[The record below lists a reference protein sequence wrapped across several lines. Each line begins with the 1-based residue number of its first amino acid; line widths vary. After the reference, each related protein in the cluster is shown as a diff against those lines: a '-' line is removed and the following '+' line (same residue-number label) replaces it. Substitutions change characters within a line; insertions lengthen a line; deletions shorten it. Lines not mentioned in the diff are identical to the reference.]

1 MIAVPRSGVAESARD
16 KLLVVAL
23 RGVTHDYATREG
35 KQVRALENVEA
46 TAGRHEFVSIIGP
59 SGCGK
64 STILRM
70 VAGLLTPSSG
80 TCEIY
85 GSRVT
90 QPRDE
95 VGLVFQR
102 PTLLPWL
109 TIVGNVLFPAK
120 HRRGRVSFRDREKAD
135 QVLRLVGLHD
145 FRNAYP
151 HELSGGMQQ
160 RAGIARALF
169 DDPEI
174 LLMDEPFSALDALTR
189 DEIALEFMRL
199 QNLQP
204 KTVIFVTHSIQEAVF
219 MSNRVYVMSH
229 RPGTMRNVYDIG
241 LPRERTADTLR
252 SPAFHEHVDFLRQ
265 QFTGG

>member
-1 MIAVPRSGVAESARD
+1 MAALPRKEPGPSRGEA
-16 KLLVVAL
+16 LTVVGL
-23 RGVTHDYATREG
+23 HGITHDFATRG
-35 KQVRALENVEA
+35 GQSLRAIENVDA
-46 TAGRHEFVSIIGP
+46 TAQRHEFVSIIGP

-64 STILRM
+64 STLLRM
-70 VAGLLTPSSG
+70 IAGLITPSAG
-80 TCEIY
+80 RCEIY
-85 GSRVT
+85 GWPVR

-109 TIVGNVLFPAK
+109 TISGNVLFPAR
-120 HRRGRVSFRDREKAD
+120 HRHGRVSSRDRERAE
-135 QVLRLVGLHD
+135 QVIRMVGLED

-189 DEIALEFMRL
+189 DEIVLEFMRL
-199 QNLQP
+199 QHLQP
-204 KTVIFVTHSIQEAVF
+204 KTVIFVTHSIHEAVF
-219 MSNRVYVMSH
+219 MSQRVYVMTR
-229 RPGTMRNVYDIG
+229 RPGTMRAVHPIA

-252 SPAFHEHVDFLRQ
+252 SPEFHEHVDFLRGE
-265 QFTGG
+265 FAGG